1 MERGITSAKQRRTT
15 AQRQLVLDE
24 VRSRRDHPSADDIY
38 LSVRASDEHISRGT
52 VYRNLNLLA
61 EDGEIGQVKVPGADR
76 FDLRPDPHSHILCS
90 RCGRVEDVPIPYDTC
105 IDAKAAQISDYSV
118 SRHLLIFEGVCPDCA
133 GAEK

>member
-52 VYRNLNLLA
+52 VYRNLNLLS
-61 EDGEIGQVKVPGADR
+61 DSGEIRHVKVPGCDRYDYRCEPHYHIICTKCGKVCDVALDYDKSADAVVSENSGFLIDR
-76 FDLRPDPHSHILCS
+76 HIT
-90 RCGRVEDVPIPYDTC
+90 V
-105 IDAKAAQISDYSV
+105 
-118 SRHLLIFEGVCPDCA
+118 FEGICPDCQ
-133 GAEK
+133 KQ